1 MKDRPQSASD
11 KANRRIV
18 LTAAPATDGRQ
29 KKTVADNRSLL
40 VSGKGILKNSTY
52 HESNDKDIPL
62 PSGAAVVGSG
72 SERAVEAGL
81 VKAAIAAG
89 QKHQLK
95 SEEDNKFALR
105 RSFQTKENSPT
116 LHNLK

>member
-1 MKDRPQSASD
+1 MKDRPQSATD

-18 LTAAPATDGRQ
+18 LAAAPATDGRQ
-29 KKTVADNRSLL
+29 KKQAAEIRSLL

-52 HESNDKDIPL
+52 HGSNNDKDIPL

-72 SERAVEAGL
+72 SERAVESGL

-95 SEEDNKFALR
+95 SEDDNKFALR
-105 RSFQTKENSPT
+105 RSLQTKETAPT
-116 LHNLK
+116 LHNL